1 MDKLFN
7 ATRFGEKLKKYRL
20 KKHLSQMELAEKI
33 DLQTSSISHLEN
45 GTHSPSL
52 ETLLRLSSVLDVG
65 IDEMLYDSLPAIR
78 EHHLDK
84 DIQNLFIGCSAEE
97 KELLLRILQT
107 VKQTL
112 KERR

>member
-7 ATRFGEKLKKYRL
+7 ATRFGEKLKNIGLKSIYRRWNWQ
-20 KKHLSQMELAEKI
+20 KKI
-33 DLQTSSISHLEN
+33 DLQTSSVSHLEN

-52 ETLLRLSSVLDVG
+52 ETLLRLSSVLEVG
-65 IDEMLYDSLPAIR
+65 IDEMLYDRLPAVR

-84 DIQNLFIGCSAEE
+84 DIQNLFVGCSAEE

>member
-7 ATRFGEKLKKYRL
+7 AIRFGEKLKKYRL

-52 ETLLRLSSVLDVG
+52 ETLLRLSLVLDVG
-65 IDEMLYDSLPAIR
+65 IDEMLYDSLPAVK
-78 EHHLDK
+78 EHHLDN
-84 DIQNLFIGCSAEE
+84 DIQKIFAGCTAEE
-97 KELLLRILQT
+97 KELLLRILET

-112 KERR
+112 RQRR

>member
-7 ATRFGEKLKKYRL
+7 AARFGEKLKKYRL

-33 DLQTSSISHLEN
+33 DLQTSSVSHLEN

-52 ETLLRLSSVLDVG
+52 ETLLRLSLVLEVG
-65 IDEMLYDSLPAIR
+65 IDEMLYDRLPAVR
-78 EHHLDK
+78 EHHLDI
-84 DIQNLFIGCSAEE
+84 DIQNLFVGCSAEE

>member
-7 ATRFGEKLKKYRL
+7 AARFGEKLKKHRL

-33 DLQTSSISHLEN
+33 DLQTSSVSHLEN

-52 ETLLRLSSVLDVG
+52 ETLLRLSLVLEVG
-65 IDEMLYDSLPAIR
+65 IDEMLYDSLPAVR

-84 DIQNLFIGCSAEE
+84 DIQNLFTGCSAEE

>member
-1 MDKLFN
+1 MTTGQLIKAARKQAGL
-7 ATRFGEKLKKYRL
+7 T
-20 KKHLSQMELAEKI
+20 QMELAEKI
-33 DLQTSSISHLEN
+33 DLQTSSVSHLEN

-52 ETLLRLSSVLDVG
+52 ETLLRLSLVLEVG
-65 IDEMLYDSLPAIR
+65 IDEMLYDSLPAVK

-84 DIQNLFIGCSAEE
+84 DLQNLFIGCSAEE

>member
-1 MDKLFN
+1 MDRLFN

-20 KKHLSQMELAEKI
+20 KKHLSQMELAEKM
-33 DLQTSSISHLEN
+33 DLQSSSISHLEN

-52 ETLLRLSSVLDVG
+52 ETLLRLSLVLNVG
-65 IDEMLYDSLPAIR
+65 IDEMLYDSLPAVK

-84 DIQNLFIGCSAEE
+84 DMKELFAGCTPEE

-112 KERR
+112 REHR